1 MVPHSNSSQILH
13 STLCT
18 NFVLSSNQARQNRNI
33 KNSEL
38 LLTSEVTKALFYYET
53 FPAQGESRE

>member
-13 STLCT
+13 STLRT

-33 KNSEL
+33 KTEL

-53 FPAQGESRE
+53 FLAQGESRE